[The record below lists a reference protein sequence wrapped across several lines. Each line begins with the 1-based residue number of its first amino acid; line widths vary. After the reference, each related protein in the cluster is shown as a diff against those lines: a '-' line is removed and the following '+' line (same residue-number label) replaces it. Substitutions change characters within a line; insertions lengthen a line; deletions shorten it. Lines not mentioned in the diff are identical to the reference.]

1 MTATRFLVLLSV
13 LLAGGCE
20 NPKDIH
26 CDASSNTWNRAHQ
39 FSRWSNDV
47 AHIFE
52 YRSCT
57 NCGWTQS
64 HEIK

>member
-1 MTATRFLVLLSV
+1 MTRFHFLVLLSV
-13 LLAGGCE
+13 LLAGGC
-20 NPKDIH
+20 DTRDMH
-26 CDASSNTWNRAHQ
+26 CDANKSAWNSEHH